1 MAGQIRSKTILPHV
15 LRFVAVWKTW
25 KNARLG
31 HAFLD
36 KLLLFLGYHHMEMD
50 GAAALFS
57 GHAYLPP
64 RSGAF
69 RLGAAGACRSPAS
82 LAASFIC
89 SAIGRGLPS
98 RSRPDT
104 SGAGRSS

>member
-1 MAGQIRSKTILPHV
+1 MEHIAIESHFPHIGPHI
-15 LRFVAVWKTW
+15 AD
-25 KNARLG
+25 ARLV
-31 HAFLD
+31 HALLN
-36 KLLLFLGYHHMEMD
+36 KGLLLLGHHHMEMD

-64 RSGAF
+64 RSGAS
-69 RLGAAGACRSPAS
+69 RLGAEGACRSPAS